1 MVVWPFFFSLSFP
14 SPSPGPCPRP
24 SRRRH
29 SQWHTQTSCHR
40 DGLVRGYC
48 QWLCQCQAGGTTA
61 ARQDHWQS
69 VQRLGSWTHPCFSG
83 AVASACSGCSRLAPP
98 PPPPWL
104 RWRHPLACANLCILL
119 SRSLCHWQFN
129 MLNPRSSQVPAAQ
142 QPVANTSA
150 RKQKG
155 CQRPV
160 VENQKWTTG
169 TEPSSGTWG

>member
-61 ARQDHWQS
+61 ARTTGNQFNDLAVGPTLVS
-69 VQRLGSWTHPCFSG
+69 RALSPALVV
-83 AVASACSGCSRLAPP
+83 AVAASPP

-104 RWRHPLACANLCILL
+104 RWRYPLACANLCILL

-142 QPVANTSA
+142 QPVANTNA

-155 CQRPV
+155 CQRP